1 MTTAVRPRTWSQ
13 RHLLDVDGLSREEL
27 ETILALAVDMRNA
40 RAGRE
45 HRSLLEVETVALAFF
60 EASTRTRISF
70 ELAARALGAPT
81 VDLGVDRS
89 SVSKG
94 ESLVDTLRT
103 LERTGVTTVV
113 IRHSDSGA
121 PHLAAR
127 ETGLRV
133 INAGDGVHAHPTQAL
148 LDALTLRE
156 FFGSLDGR
164 MVVIVGDVAHSRVAR
179 SNIHSLQALGARVRV
194 AGPAPWVAEFADW
207 PGVEVATSLEDGLRD
222 ADAVMALR
230 VQLERGAESFGD
242 FVAAWRLDEDRMALA
257 VQGAPILHP
266 GPTNEG
272 VELTADLANGPRSLI
287 GRQVEN
293 GVPIRMAVLALV
305 CGAV

>member
-1 MTTAVRPRTWSQ
+1 VTTAVRPRTWS
-13 RHLLDVDGLSREEL
+13 RHHLLDVSCLAREEL

-45 HRSLLEVETVALAFF
+45 HRSLLEAETVALAFF

-70 ELAARALGAPT
+70 ELAAKALGATT
-81 VDLGVDRS
+81 VDLGVARS

-113 IRHSDSGA
+113 IRHSESGA

-148 LDALTLRE
+148 IDALTLRE

-164 MVVIVGDVAHSRVAR
+164 VVVIVGDVAHSRVAR

-194 AGPAPWVAEFADW
+194 AGPAPWVADFRQW
-207 PGVEVATSLEDGLRD
+207 PGVEVATTLAEGLRD

-242 FVAAWRLDEDRMALA
+242 FVADWRL
-257 VQGAPILHP
+257 
-266 GPTNEG
+266 N
-272 VELTADLANGPRSLI
+272 
-287 GRQVEN
+287 
-293 GVPIRMAVLALV
+293 
-305 CGAV
+305 

>member
-1 MTTAVRPRTWSQ
+1 MTTAVLARTWSR
-13 RHLLDVDGLSREEL
+13 RHLLDVEGLSRAEL
-27 ETILALAVDMRNA
+27 EAILSLAVEMRSA
-40 RAGRE
+40 REARQ
-45 HRSLLEVETVALAFF
+45 HRSLLEAETVALAFF

-70 ELAARALGAPT
+70 ELAAKALGAIV

-89 SVSKG
+89 SIGKG

-113 IRHSDSGA
+113 MRHSQSGA

-133 INAGDGVHAHPTQAL
+133 INAGDGIHAHPTQAL

-156 FFGSLDGR
+156 ALGPLDER
-164 MVVIVGDVAHSRVAR
+164 RVVIVGDVAHSRVAR
-179 SNIHSLQALGARVRV
+179 SNIHALRSFGARVRV
-194 AGPAPWVAEFADW
+194 AGPPAWVAEFGEW
-207 PGVEVATSLEDGLRD
+207 PGVEVATTLEEGLRD
-222 ADAVMALR
+222 ADAVMTLR
-230 VQLERGAESFGD
+230 VQLERGAESFVD
-242 FVAAWRLDEDRMALA
+242 YVARWRLDEERMALA
-257 VQGAPILHP
+257 LPDAPILHP

-272 VELTADLANGPRSLI
+272 VELTAELANGSRSLI

-293 GVPIRMAVLALV
+293 GVPVRMAILALV
-305 CGAV
+305 CGAA

>member
-1 MTTAVRPRTWSQ
+1 MTTAVPAGTWSG
-13 RHLLDVDGLSREEL
+13 RHLLDVEGLSREEI
-27 ETILALAVDMRNA
+27 ETILALAVEMRTA
-40 RAGRE
+40 RAKRE
-45 HRSLLEVETVALAFF
+45 HRSLLEAETVALAFF
-60 EASTRTRISF
+60 EASTRTRVSF
-70 ELAARALGAPT
+70 ELAAKALGATT

-103 LERTGVTTVV
+103 LERTGVTTAVM
-113 IRHSDSGA
+113 RHSESGA

-156 FFGSLDGR
+156 FFGSLDDR
-164 MVVIVGDVAHSRVAR
+164 RVVIVGDVAHSRVAR
-179 SNIHSLQALGARVRV
+179 SNIHSLQSLGARVRV
-194 AGPAPWVAEFADW
+194 AGPAPGVAGRAEW
-207 PGVEVATSLEDGLRD
+207 PGVEVTTTLADGLRD

-230 VQLERGAESFGD
+230 VQLERGAGSIDD
-242 FVAAWRLDEDRMALA
+242 FVANWRLDDDRMTWALPD
-257 VQGAPILHP
+257 APILHP

-272 VELTADLANGPRSLI
+272 VELTAALANGPRSLI